1 MLVTEGC
8 LYLSGAFAMALGI
21 TILFGGQIL
30 TAALG
35 QAFFFH
41 IKVTVLPT
49 MVLLPVLF
57 MVACFV
63 PAYQFRKMGK
73 ESVVERL

>member
-8 LYLSGAFAMALGI
+8 LYLSGAFVMALRI
-21 TILFGGQIL
+21 TILFGEQIL
-30 TAALG
+30 TAALR